1 MYLLGV
7 DVFCV
12 AMSINDGDRMEMS
25 KFRVYLSAIARFV
38 VLAGILF
45 FYTALLNSEAMSC
58 SLANATSVNQAS
70 ASKYKNLDPLTEEF
84 SFLIQDFKMNHQSQM
99 NNLNIKVRY
108 CYEIGISDNE
118 YPDFRLIVKAI
129 QDSLENYPDEVGYW
143 EIVNKKLTLM
153 VLKNYPVLSN
163 VTIEIQVSPSRLAPY
178 LRSSIVTRH
187 QSEGVRTGDRKN
199 GRRNRVIEQ

>member
-1 MYLLGV
+1 MKQILFL
-7 DVFCV
+7 
-12 AMSINDGDRMEMS
+12 
-25 KFRVYLSAIARFV
+25 AI
-38 VLAGILF
+38 VLALF
-45 FYTALLNSEAMSC
+45 ITPVWAQKTAATNSKA
-58 SLANATSVNQAS
+58 LITKQATS
-70 ASKYKNLDPLTEEF
+70 SKYENSDNLTEEF

-143 EIVNKKLTLM
+143 EIVNKKSTLM
-153 VLKNYPVLSN
+153 VLKKYPVISN
-163 VTIEIQVSPSRLAPY
+163 VTIEMQVSPSSLVPY

-187 QSEGVRTGDRKN
+187 QSKSVMTGKGKNERRK
-199 GRRNRVIEQ
+199 